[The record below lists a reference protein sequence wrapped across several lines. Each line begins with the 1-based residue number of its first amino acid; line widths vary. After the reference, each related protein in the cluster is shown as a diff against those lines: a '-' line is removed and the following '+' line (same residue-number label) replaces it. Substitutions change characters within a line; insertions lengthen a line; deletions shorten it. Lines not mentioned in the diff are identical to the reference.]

1 MPHLNYLLE
10 RAEDSDIQEN
20 YTLIE
25 QDALEKVQQQLRT
38 EARDEHRE
46 RTQRLANYRKESL
59 STSHRKR
66 IAILEERIEQATNPN
81 IQRMRRSELANAEVD
96 YRRRVQGFDE
106 AIAKADITTE
116 PVAYGILEV
125 STGSLLK
132 A

>member
-1 MPHLNYLLE
+1 MIY
-10 RAEDSDIQEN
+10 RKN

-25 QDALEKVQQQLRT
+25 QDALEKVQQQLRA

-81 IQRMRRSELANAEVD
+81 IQRMRRSELANAETD
-96 YRRRVQGFDE
+96 YRRRIQEFDK
-106 AIAKADITTE
+106 AKAKAEITAK

-125 STGSLLK
+125 LI
-132 A
+132 